1 MICLVIFVGL
11 WMLIYKNY
19 KLLSKKEHKEL
30 LKLRNEEYIREAS
43 KNKEIIDLKEHL
55 KWIEGLNENKKY
67 FAVFYNGEIVGGVNF
82 TKDKVITNWGIFYKK
97 IPLIPIVATYH
108 FINYM
113 FTKSNTLYSYVLK
126 TNTQALKINEFFGIR
141 IIDENEKSYKMKL
154 TKKEWELKQFKM
166 KKIDYKFFDE
176 TK

>member
-1 MICLVIFVGL
+1 MGMICLVIFVGL

-30 LKLRNEEYIREAS
+30 LKLRNEEYVREAS
-43 KNKEIIDLKEHL
+43 KNKDIINLKEHL
-55 KWIEGLNENKKY
+55 KWIENLNENKKY

-82 TKDKVITNWGIFYKK
+82 TKDKIIKNWGIFYKK

-113 FTKSNTLYSYVLK
+113 FTK
-126 TNTQALKINEFFGIR
+126 
-141 IIDENEKSYKMKL
+141 II
-154 TKKEWELKQFKM
+154 
-166 KKIDYKFFDE
+166 
-176 TK
+176 